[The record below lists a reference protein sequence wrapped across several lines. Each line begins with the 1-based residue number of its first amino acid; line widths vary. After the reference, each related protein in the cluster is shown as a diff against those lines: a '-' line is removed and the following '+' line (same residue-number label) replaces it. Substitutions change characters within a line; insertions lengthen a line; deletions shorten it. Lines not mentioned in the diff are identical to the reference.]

1 MGLGLWSETM
11 PEAMPSAMLSFELS
25 ALPMLN
31 CTMLNYALCAMLNFE
46 C

>member
-11 PEAMPSAMLSFELS
+11 PEAMLNVECCNRLCRLPEQELS

-31 CTMLNYALCAMLNFE
+31 YI
-46 C
+46 

>member
-1 MGLGLWSETM
+1 M

-31 CTMLNYALCAMLNFE
+31 CTMLNCFGQRIKASRYD
-46 C
+46 